1 MPTACDEPV
10 RAVLERVREET
21 AVRFIL
27 RRLAFYVVAVWFA
40 ITVNF
45 AIPRV
50 MPGNAVDTM
59 LGKFPQLDANSLHA
73 LQAEFG
79 THTHGSLISQYFSYV
94 GQLAHG
100 NLGLSVGQYPSTVT
114 SILGQTLP
122 WTLILVGT
130 ATILSFALGTLL
142 GVIAA
147 WRRGGWLDRTL
158 PAFTF
163 LQATPYFFLA
173 LIVIQL
179 FALDWR
185 LFPFGQGY
193 DLGLQPGFNWA
204 FISSAISHS
213 VLPALT
219 IILTAIGGWMLQMR
233 NVMLTTISEDY
244 ILVAEAK
251 GLSPRRIM
259 FTYGARNAILPNIA
273 GFALSL
279 GFVVAGALVMEIVFS
294 YPGIGLTLYNAVTS
308 NDYPLLQGIFLVI
321 SLTVLLASLLADIV
335 YVVADPRVRTGAEY

>member
-1 MPTACDEPV
+1 V
-10 RAVLERVREET
+10 Q
-21 AVRFIL
+21 FIL
-27 RRLAFYVVAVWFA
+27 RRLAFYLVAAWFA

-50 MPGNAVDTM
+50 MPGNAVDAM
-59 LGKFPQLDANSLHA
+59 LAKFPQLDANSLHA
-73 LQAEFG
+73 LEAEFG
-79 THTHGSLISQYFSYV
+79 AHSHGSLISQYVHYL
-94 GQLAHG
+94 GQLAQG

-142 GVIAA
+142 GVVAA
-147 WRRGGWLDRTL
+147 WRRGGWLDRSL

-173 LIVIQL
+173 LIVIQV

-193 DLGLQPGFNWA
+193 DLGLQPGFDWT

-244 ILVAEAK
+244 ILVAQAK

-321 SLTVLLASLLADIV
+321 SLTVLLASLLADII
-335 YVVADPRVRTGAEY
+335 YVIADPRVRTGAAY

>member
-1 MPTACDEPV
+1 M
-10 RAVLERVREET
+10 
-21 AVRFIL
+21 RFIL
-27 RRLAFYVVAVWFA
+27 RRLAFYVVAAWFA

-50 MPGNAVDTM
+50 MPGNAVDAM
-59 LGKFPQLDANSLHA
+59 LAKFPQLDASSLRA
-73 LQAEFG
+73 LEAEFG
-79 THTHGSLISQYFSYV
+79 THAHGSLISQYFSYLGDV
-94 GQLAHG
+94 AHG
-100 NLGLSVGQYPSTVT
+100 NLGLSVGQYPSKVT
-114 SILGQTLP
+114 DILAQTLP

-142 GVIAA
+142 GVVAA
-147 WRRGGWLDRTL
+147 WRRGGWLDRAM

-193 DLGLQPGFNWA
+193 DLGLTPGFNWT
-204 FISSAISHS
+204 FISSAIAHS

-244 ILVAEAK
+244 ILVAQAK

-294 YPGIGLTLYNAVTS
+294 YPGIGLTLFNAVTS

-335 YVVADPRVRTGAEY
+335 YVMADPRVRSGAAD

>member
-1 MPTACDEPV
+1 M
-10 RAVLERVREET
+10 
-21 AVRFIL
+21 
-27 RRLAFYVVAVWFA
+27 
-40 ITVNF
+40 
-45 AIPRV
+45 
-50 MPGNAVDTM
+50 
-59 LGKFPQLDANSLHA
+59 
-73 LQAEFG
+73 
-79 THTHGSLISQYFSYV
+79 HTHGGILSQYVAYL

-100 NLGLSVGQYPSTVT
+100 NLGLSVDQYPSTVT
-114 SILGQTLP
+114 SILAQTLP

-142 GVIAA
+142 GIFAA

-193 DLGLQPGFNWA
+193 ELGLQPGFNWP

-244 ILVAEAK
+244 ILVAQAK

-308 NDYPLLQGIFLVI
+308 SDYPLLQGIFLVI
-321 SLTVLLASLLADIV
+321 SFTVLLASLLADIV
-335 YVVADPRVRTGAEY
+335 YVVADPRVRSEATY

>member
-1 MPTACDEPV
+1 V
-10 RAVLERVREET
+10 Q
-21 AVRFIL
+21 FIL
-27 RRLAFYVVAVWFA
+27 RRLAFYLVAAWFA

-50 MPGNAVDTM
+50 MPGNAVDAM
-59 LGKFPQLDANSLHA
+59 LAKFPQLDANSLSA
-73 LQAEFG
+73 LEAEFG
-79 THTHGSLISQYFSYV
+79 AHSHGSIVSQYFSYL

-114 SILGQTLP
+114 SILAQTLP

-130 ATILSFALGTLL
+130 ATILSFGLGTLL
-142 GVIAA
+142 GVVAA
-147 WRRGGWLDRTL
+147 WRRGGWLDRSL

-193 DLGLQPGFNWA
+193 DLGLQPGFNWT

-244 ILVAEAK
+244 ILVAQAK

-294 YPGIGLTLYNAVTS
+294 YPGIGLTLFNAVTS

-321 SLTVLLASLLADIV
+321 SLTVLLASLLADVV
-335 YVVADPRVRTGAEY
+335 YVFADPRVRTGAAY